1 MEHIYKNLT
10 ASAEVKSTPGK
21 LRGMYVNS
29 TTAGTIRFNDGDS
42 GTPSAG
48 VKATGVFTGS
58 GLLADGEVVV
68 IGNRTYTFVDAL
80 DNNVP
85 NQVLIDTLA
94 ITLDNLKAAINAD
107 TGAGTAYSLNT
118 TAHTQVVA
126 TTNTDTAQTIEAIVV
141 GTAANS
147 LDTTTDA
154 ANASWG
160 AAVLE
165 GGVDVNTT
173 INNTI
178 TPAIGYHDLGDCSF
192 NQGLYATIGGTL
204 NVTLYYA

>member
-1 MEHIYKNLT
+1 MEHTYKNLT
-10 ASAEVKSTPGK
+10 ASAAVKSTSGK

-29 TTAGTIRFNDGDS
+29 TSAGTIRFNDGSS

-48 VKATGVFTGS
+48 VKATGVLTGS
-58 GLLADGEVVV
+58 DVFSDGEVVTV
-68 IGNRTYTFVDAL
+68 GSVTYTMVDAL
-80 DNNVP
+80 DNSIAF
-85 NQVLIDTLA
+85 QVLIGTLA
-94 ITLDNLKAAINAD
+94 ETLDNLKAAINAD
-107 TGAGTAYSLNT
+107 TGAGTVYSLGT
-118 TAHTQVVA
+118 TAHPQVVA
-126 TTNTDTAQTIEAIVV
+126 TTNTDTAQTVEAIAV
-141 GTAANS
+141 GTYANAIA
-147 LDTTTDA
+147 TTTDA
-154 ANASWG
+154 ADVAWG